1 MFGSYHPPNQSD
13 DYYFY
18 EVGKAYDLYNR
29 YYEKVLLTGD
39 FNAEETESCIKSFL
53 SQYNLKNLVRDKT
66 CFKNTDN
73 PSCVNLFLTNS
84 PNSFQHTTTISTGLS
99 DYHKLIV
106 TVLKTS
112 FVKAEAKEI
121 LYRNYKNFDNTIFK
135 TELQNKLD
143 SINNCNYLQFETTF
157 MTMLET
163 HAPFKKKIVRANNVP
178 YMSKTLRKAIM
189 KRSALENKYYKNNN
203 HKNQNLYKK
212 QKNYCSRLYK
222 KEKKKLYSNL
232 NHSNKQIT
240 THFGKL

>member
-13 DYYFY
+13 DFYFY

-39 FNAEETESCIKSFL
+39 FNAEETESCIKSFF
-53 SQYNLKNLVRDKT
+53 SQYNLKNLVKDKT

-73 PSCVNLFLTNS
+73 PSCIDLFLTNS

-106 TVLKTS
+106 TVLKTT
-112 FVKAEAKEI
+112 FVKAKAKEI
-121 LYRNYKNFDNTIFK
+121 VYRNYKKFDNTIFK

-157 MTMLET
+157 MTMLEK
-163 HAPFKKKIVRANNVP
+163 HAPLKKKIVRANNVP
-178 YMSKTLRKAIM
+178 HMSKTLRKAIM
-189 KRSALENKYYKNNN
+189 KRSAK
-203 HKNQNLYKK
+203 
-212 QKNYCSRLYK
+212 
-222 KEKKKLYSNL
+222 
-232 NHSNKQIT
+232 
-240 THFGKL
+240 